1 MEIRRTNMYNIC
13 MIAIL
18 FLSSLSLFVFDDDI
32 FATHISKPILSMDK
46 QTFDVNENITVK
58 GWVEYQN
65 NPASD
70 VLLEIVMIH
79 ESNSGNE
86 LVRNQ
91 VRSND
96 TGNFTS
102 NIILPVNTAPGNYTL
117 TVISQCRDEHRNIC
131 TNQNSLIPISI
142 IKS

>member
-13 MIAIL
+13 TRAIL

-65 NPASD
+65 NPA
-70 VLLEIVMIH
+70 
-79 ESNSGNE
+79 
-86 LVRNQ
+86 
-91 VRSND
+91 
-96 TGNFTS
+96 
-102 NIILPVNTAPGNYTL
+102 
-117 TVISQCRDEHRNIC
+117 
-131 TNQNSLIPISI
+131 
-142 IKS
+142 

>member
-1 MEIRRTNMYNIC
+1 METRRTNMYNIC

-18 FLSSLSLFVFDDDI
+18 VLSSLSLFVFNDDG
-32 FATHISKPILSMDK
+32 FATHISKPILTMDK

-70 VLLEIVMIH
+70 VLLDIVVIH
-79 ESNSGNE
+79 EPNGGNE

-96 TGNFTS
+96 AGNFTS

-117 TVISQCRDEHRNIC
+117 AVISQCREEHRNIC

-142 IKS
+142 VRS